1 MPTCDVCAK
10 EVDEREICG
19 YLDGRVCIKC
29 GYRPGES
36 KVESDQ
42 VANNSVAITLAILLI
57 LYIINIFIH

>member
-36 KVESDQ
+36 KSESDK
-42 VANNSVAITLAILLI
+42 VANISMGTAIVMLLI
-57 LYIINIFIH
+57 LFFIEIFI

>member
-1 MPTCDVCAK
+1 MPTCDICAK

-36 KVESDQ
+36 KVESDN
-42 VANNSVAITLAILLI
+42 VANNSLGIVIIMLII
-57 LYIINIFIH
+57 LYFIKILM